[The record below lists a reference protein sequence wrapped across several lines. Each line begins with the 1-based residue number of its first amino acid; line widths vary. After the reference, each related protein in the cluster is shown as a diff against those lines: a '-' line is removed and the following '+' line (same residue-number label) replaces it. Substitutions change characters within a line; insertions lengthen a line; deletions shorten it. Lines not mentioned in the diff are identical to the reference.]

1 MFNKLITASLNNRL
15 FVLVG
20 AVLLMAYGLFILRDM
35 PVDVLPDL
43 NRPVVTLMT
52 EAPGMA
58 PEEVEQLVTFPVETT
73 MNGLPGITRVRSVS
87 GIGLSII
94 FVEFDWDTD
103 LYFNRQQVAERLTV
117 LDESLPEG
125 VAVQMGPI
133 TSIMGE
139 IMLVALTGDENTD
152 PMAMREVADF
162 NIRPQLLTV
171 PGIAQVIPIGG
182 QVKQYRITPD
192 VTLIRDLGL
201 SLDDISE
208 SLEGFGSNA
217 SGGFLEQQS
226 KEFLIRTIGR
236 TSALRDLENLVVGHT
251 DQGLAIGEQPVLL
264 SQVAQVSFTPGIK
277 RGDGSFN
284 GSPAVIMSIQKQP
297 GADTVK
303 LTQTLEQ
310 TLDDLQRTLPSGM
323 KVNNILFKQA
333 DFIERAVEN
342 VAEAL
347 RDGTFMVIL
356 VLYAFLLSLR
366 TSFISLTAIPV
377 SILVTV
383 LVFSYFG
390 ISINTMTLGGLT
402 IAIGELVD
410 DAVVGVE
417 NVLRRLG
424 QHRQA
429 RSKVAVAI
437 VIAKATVEVRSAIV
451 YATLIIVL
459 VFVPLFALT
468 SIEGRMFTPLG
479 IAYIVSMLS
488 SMVVS
493 ITLTPVLCYYLLPR
507 MKQLEKGDSRLV
519 RWLKRVDTRVLNWSF
534 DHCRQLLIATVVIFA
549 MALVTVPYFA
559 RSFLPAFNEGS
570 LTIAVLMNPG
580 TSLSESNRVG
590 TLAENILMSIPE
602 VTQVGRRT
610 GRTELDEHAEGVH
623 SSEIDVDLK
632 KLDRPRT
639 EVLAEVR
646 SKLSQLPALVSIGQP
661 ISHRL
666 DHLLSGVRA
675 QVVMKI
681 YGEDLNTLRSLADDW
696 QQRLKRIA
704 GLVDVRVEKQV
715 LIPQLQINIDYD
727 KARLY
732 GLTPGSVNTALAML
746 ANGERLSQVIEG
758 NRRFDVVMRL
768 SDEDRSA
775 ESLGRMQI
783 ETPRGPIPLRLVADI
798 HDTVGPNQ
806 ISREN
811 GRRRIVVSANTDGSD
826 MAQIIQQI
834 RSEISASSPP
844 EGYSVSLEGQFQAQ
858 EEATRQIALLSL
870 ISLALIFLL
879 LYSRYQ
885 STVLSLII
893 MGSIPMALIG
903 SVVALWISGSEL
915 SVASLIG
922 FITLAGISARN
933 GILKVSHYI
942 HLVSDEGEKFG
953 RQMIIRGSLE
963 RLTPVLMTAS
973 AAAFA
978 LSPLLLAADAP
989 GKEILHPVAV
999 VIFGG
1004 LISATLLDTLV
1015 TPVMFYLWGEKPL
1028 RHLLERKSVEQQ
1040 SSPMETLDPH
1050 QTS

>member
-1 MFNKLITASLNNRL
+1 MFNKLISASLNNRL
-15 FVLVG
+15 FVVV
-20 AVLLMAYGLFILRDM
+20 AAILLIAYGLFVLREM

-43 NRPVVTLMT
+43 NRPMVTLMT

-94 FVEFDWDTD
+94 FVEFDWGTD
-103 LYFNRQQVAERLTV
+103 LYFNRQQVAERLTT
-117 LDESLPEG
+117 LSQSMPED
-125 VAVQMGPI
+125 VSVQMGPI

-139 IMLVALTGDENTD
+139 IMLVALTGDENTN
-152 PMAMREVADF
+152 PMDVREVADF
-162 NIRPQLLTV
+162 NVRPRLLTI

-201 SLDDISE
+201 SLNDLRE

-236 TSALRDLENLVVGHT
+236 TSSLNDLENLVVGHT
-251 DQGLAIGEQPVLL
+251 DQGLETGEQPVLL
-264 SQVAQVSFTPGIK
+264 RQVAEVSFAPGIK

-284 GSPAVIMSIQKQP
+284 GSQAVIMSIQKQP

-303 LTQTLEQ
+303 LTGSLE
-310 TLDDLQRTLPSGM
+310 TALDELQRTLPAGM

-333 DFIERAVEN
+333 DFIERAVDN

-347 RDGTFMVIL
+347 LDGTFMVII
-356 VLYAFLLSLR
+356 VLYAFLLSFR
-366 TSFISLTAIPV
+366 TSFISLTAIPL
-377 SILVTV
+377 SILVTA

-390 ISINTMTLGGLT
+390 LSINTMTLGGLA

-424 QHRQA
+424 QHRHSG
-429 RSKVAVAI
+429 SKTPVAI

-459 VFVPLFALT
+459 VFVPLFALG

-507 MKQLEKGDSRLV
+507 MKQLEKGDSWLV
-519 RWLKRVDTRVLNWSF
+519 RWLKRLDTRVLSWSF
-534 DHCRQLLIATVVIFA
+534 DHCRLLLISTVLIFA
-549 MALVTVPYFA
+549 AALVTVPYFA

-590 TLAENILMSIPE
+590 TLAENILLSIPE

-610 GRTELDEHAEGVH
+610 GRAELDEHAEGVH

-632 KLDRPRT
+632 DLDRPRS

-646 SKLSQLPALVSIGQP
+646 RKLSQLPALTSIGQP

-681 YGEDLNTLRSLADDW
+681 FGEDLKTLRSLAEDW
-696 QQRLKRIA
+696 RQRLSDID
-704 GLVDVRVEKQV
+704 GLVDIRIEKQV
-715 LIPQLQINIDYD
+715 LIPQLQVHVDYD

-732 GLTPGSVNTALAML
+732 GLTPGTVNAALAML
-746 ANGERLSQVIEG
+746 ANGDTVSQVIEG

-768 SDEDRSA
+768 SDDDRSA
-775 ESLGRMQI
+775 ESLSRMQI
-783 ETPRGPIPLRLVADI
+783 ETPRGPIPLGLVAAV

-826 MAQIIQQI
+826 MAQVIAAI
-834 RSEISASSPP
+834 RSDIAAVEQP

-858 EEATRQIALLSL
+858 EEATRQIGLLSL
-870 ISLALIFLL
+870 VSLALIFLL
-879 LYSRYQ
+879 LYSRYH

-903 SVVALWISGSEL
+903 SVLALWISGSQL
-915 SVASLIG
+915 SVASLVG

-942 HLVSDEGEKFG
+942 HLVSDEGEVFG
-953 RQMIIRGSLE
+953 RKMIIRGSLE

-978 LSPLLLAADAP
+978 LFPLLLTADAP

-1004 LISATLLDTLV
+1004 LVSATLLDTLV

-1028 RHLLERKSVEQQ
+1028 NNLLHKKQQ
-1040 SSPMETLDPH
+1040 QALSDGAETATVSH
-1050 QTS
+1050 